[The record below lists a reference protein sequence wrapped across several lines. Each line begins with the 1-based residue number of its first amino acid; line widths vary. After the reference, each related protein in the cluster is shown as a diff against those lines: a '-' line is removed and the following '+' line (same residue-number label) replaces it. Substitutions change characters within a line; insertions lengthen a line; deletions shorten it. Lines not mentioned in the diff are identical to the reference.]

1 MFLQNR
7 AAPNWIRPLF
17 FHNRSV
23 LSVAII
29 GYLRISVNK
38 LFRYLMNLYNLSVNY
53 KDDRNFR
60 VNLV

>member
-7 AAPNWIRPLF
+7 DAPNRIRPLF

-23 LSVAII
+23 LYIAII
-29 GYLRISVNK
+29 GHIRISVNK
-38 LFRYLMNLYNLSVNY
+38 LFRDLMNVDIFSVNY

>member
-7 AAPNWIRPLF
+7 DAPTLIRPLF

-29 GYLRISVNK
+29 GHLPISVNK
-38 LFRYLMNLYNLSVNY
+38 LFRYLRNLYNFSVNY
-53 KDDRNFR
+53 KDHRNFR

>member
-7 AAPNWIRPLF
+7 DAPNWIRPLF

-23 LSVAII
+23 LYIAII
-29 GYLRISVNK
+29 GHIRISVNN
-38 LFRYLMNLYNLSVNY
+38 LFRYLMNLYIFSVNY

-60 VNLV
+60 VNWV